1 MEEKISRLKEQVAEK
16 MAKIKSTAYV
26 ENIRV
31 EYLGK
36 KGEVIEI
43 FKKFKKC

>member
-1 MEEKISRLKEQVAEK
+1 MEEKISLLREQVKNK
-16 MAKIKSTAYV
+16 MNAIKDSNDV

-36 KGEVIEI
+36 KGEVI
-43 FKKFKKC
+43 

>member
-1 MEEKISRLKEQVAEK
+1 MEEKLSLLKEEVEK
-16 MAKIKSTAYV
+16 EMKNVQTTADV

-36 KGEVIEI
+36 KGN
-43 FKKFKKC
+43 